1 MILLG
6 GRDTPWGCYD
16 GRGYYSGNAS
26 FPEPFRNYCHD
37 ESHGFYFLANKKSEE
52 PESPSP
58 VFLIKPPS
66 VALEKFGEWVCVC
79 RSSSAF
85 FRRSAALWLRQ
96 HPTKKNSC
104 RAATPLRFLPVLPLF
119 AATKA
124 VLTKKY
130 RLYYSEKCR
139 SCQLKRIWY

>member
-1 MILLG
+1 VQAPRNFLFSSDEQSPPCG
-6 GRDTPWGCYD
+6 F
-16 GRGYYSGNAS
+16 YSGNAS
-26 FPEPFRNYCHD
+26 FPEPFRFLRCD
-37 ESHGFYFLANKKSEE
+37 ESHCFFNNKKSEE

-66 VALEKFGEWVCVC
+66 VALEKFGEWVCAC

-96 HPTKKNSC
+96 HPMQNNNC
-104 RAATPLRFLPVLPLF
+104 QAVIPLYLLPVLPPF

-130 RLYYSEKCR
+130 RLYYKQKSTT
-139 SCQLKRIWY
+139 CQLERIGY

>member
-1 MILLG
+1 MA
-6 GRDTPWGCYD
+6 
-16 GRGYYSGNAS
+16 NAMMS
-26 FPEPFRNYCHD
+26 KVVRLY
-37 ESHGFYFLANKKSEE
+37 ESSMTQRREFMKACSKIKKRQSHSLAA
-52 PESPSP
+52 

-66 VALEKFGEWVCVC
+66 VALEKFGEWVCAC

-85 FRRSAALWLRQ
+85 FRRSAARWLHQ
-96 HPTKKNSC
+96 HPTQKNNC
-104 RAATPLRFLPVLPLF
+104 RAAISQHFLPILPPF